1 MVHGME
7 YSELQRR
14 NQLGRMKAKLAAKQ
28 AAEAAAAAPA
38 DAVEKA
44 EKSQDAAAD
53 STEPNSPT
61 SSTAAA
67 AAEAVDEK
75 PMVSVAET
83 AAAAALEAMAKIDEE
98 EARKA
103 AKAAKGQNA
112 VTKIVFNSSAPVAHA
127 SYDDVLITL
136 ETRCAVLQDMLEA
149 AGEVSQKVCKV
160 GKIAVHT
167 QDGSADLTPQERAR
181 LTAAIGNGKNQ
192 NVRCWT
198 NAVGQALAIDDTVVD
213 PKEGASAALVFS
225 GCKGCT
231 YTISA
236 TCAK

>member
-1 MVHGME
+1 
-7 YSELQRR
+7 
-14 NQLGRMKAKLAAKQ
+14 
-28 AAEAAAAAPA
+28 
-38 DAVEKA
+38 
-44 EKSQDAAAD
+44 
-53 STEPNSPT
+53 
-61 SSTAAA
+61 
-67 AAEAVDEK
+67 
-75 PMVSVAET
+75 
-83 AAAAALEAMAKIDEE
+83 
-98 EARKA
+98 
-103 AKAAKGQNA
+103 
-112 VTKIVFNSSAPVAHA
+112 
-127 SYDDVLITL
+127 
-136 ETRCAVLQDMLEA
+136 MLEA

-236 TCAK
+236 TCAKVSVCCLILKCMRYFVIYVLQ

>member
-1 MVHGME
+1 
-7 YSELQRR
+7 
-14 NQLGRMKAKLAAKQ
+14 
-28 AAEAAAAAPA
+28 
-38 DAVEKA
+38 
-44 EKSQDAAAD
+44 
-53 STEPNSPT
+53 
-61 SSTAAA
+61 
-67 AAEAVDEK
+67 
-75 PMVSVAET
+75 
-83 AAAAALEAMAKIDEE
+83 
-98 EARKA
+98 
-103 AKAAKGQNA
+103 
-112 VTKIVFNSSAPVAHA
+112 
-127 SYDDVLITL
+127 
-136 ETRCAVLQDMLEA
+136 MLEA

-236 TCAK
+236 TCAKVSFNCTCLIMLLVQLRSFSVVLSVLRLSTVYAEARAKR